1 MEKKILISV
10 MDFTIEGALYDSRS
24 SNEVWESLPFS
35 SSVNLWGNEIYFP
48 IDLVLGEDMTAQ
60 DVVALGTIGYWPP
73 GKAICLFFGTTP
85 ISQGNECRA
94 ASPVNIIGELQGDL
108 SILTKVTSGA
118 SITVTKHP

>member
-10 MDFTIEGALYDSRS
+10 MDFTIEGVLYDSHS

-35 SSVNLWGNEIYFP
+35 GSVNLWGNEIYFP
-48 IDLVLGEDMTAQ
+48 IDLVLGEDMAAQ

>member
-10 MDFTIEGALYDSRS
+10 MDFTIEGVLYDSHS

-35 SSVNLWGNEIYFP
+35 GSVNLWGNEIYFP

-94 ASPVNIIGELQGDL
+94 ASPVNIIGELQGAL